1 MQVYEVVTFFVSSYH
16 LLGAVQLL
24 PLRAEVVHIIN
35 LTKRDYCMCHSLWSN
50 RLGDVYPFPVHA
62 VGLPTPWP
70 WSQLLLIS
78 LERRGML
85 CLKDDSL
92 NKVGSPLLGKRTESC
107 S

>member
-1 MQVYEVVTFFVSSYH
+1 MKWLSYFVSSYH

-35 LTKRDYCMCHSLWSN
+35 NLAKSDYCMCHSLWSN
-50 RLGDVYPFPVHA
+50 RLGDVYSFPLCA
-62 VGLPTPWP
+62 VVLPTSWP

-92 NKVGSPLLGKRTESC
+92 NKVGSPLLGKCTESC